1 MFRLFL
7 PCFGYLFFFSKSR
20 VFPVFIYAEN
30 YNYLRIRYSMHPRK
44 QSRQNLV
51 DKIKSDTRNVMSS
64 NPAQNILFIFK
75 TRV

>member
-1 MFRLFL
+1 
-7 PCFGYLFFFSKSR
+7 
-20 VFPVFIYAEN
+20 
-30 YNYLRIRYSMHPRK
+30 MHPRK